1 MGLDNARGD
10 YIGFVDSDDLIAP
23 DAAYDVRPSLEKYYG
38 KEAVLIA
45 GEEETP

>member
-1 MGLDNARGD
+1 MVTLSPLTAVPDV
-10 YIGFVDSDDLIAP
+10 FMDDLIAP